1 MTNIY
6 DNGTCL
12 LGTKKAIMD
21 YIIPQFISYNDEDKT
36 LSDEEYKDILR
47 EIKDFDDTDILC
59 INYCGMGLSIEGW
72 SENDKILEV
81 L

>member
-12 LGTKKAIMD
+12 LGTKKAITD
-21 YIIPQFISYNDEDKT
+21 YIIPQFLSYNDEDKT

-47 EIKDFDDTDILC
+47 EIKDFKDNDILC